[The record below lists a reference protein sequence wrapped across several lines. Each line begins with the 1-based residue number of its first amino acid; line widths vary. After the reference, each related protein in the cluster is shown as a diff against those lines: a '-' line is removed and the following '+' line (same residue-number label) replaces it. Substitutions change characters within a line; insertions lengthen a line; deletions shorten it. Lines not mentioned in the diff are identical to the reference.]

1 MIHGNSKDP
10 VLIKKIAL
18 KVWRLRDEVETV
30 IRDKLAPIKEKP
42 EEVKTLLDTLSS
54 EYESSESPGGEE
66 ESSEVVSQDDLET
79 GEDEMAAAIAAQEA
93 GEDPAADEEAAKE
106 AEEATE
112 LSEEDTAAADMA
124 AAMLEGQGASE
135 EIPPTPVVTGNQ
147 IIQRR
152 PEIIEGR
159 TYGGKTI
166 LAEVNMQFC
175 YFFCSESFM
184 EGENI
189 VLDFLVPNRF
199 VINGEVLYCRTYNMK
214 SRIISANR
222 LPYRIAVRW
231 SFLKP
236 GERTLLR
243 QFVESIE
250 PDIQEE
256 EAPAPKTGGGG
267 GGDDD
272 DFDEFD
278 ELDL

>member
-1 MIHGNSKDP
+1 MIHGNSRDP

-30 IRDKLAPIKEKP
+30 IREQIIPLKEKP
-42 EEVKTLLDTLSS
+42 EEVKSLLSNLSS
-54 EYESSESPGGEE
+54 EYESSNSEGTDDSG
-66 ESSEVVSQDDLET
+66 EVVSADNLET

-93 GEDPAADEEAAKE
+93 GEDPAADEEAAE
-106 AEEATE
+106 AETEEATE
-112 LSEEDTAAADMA
+112 EDSAAADMA
-124 AAMLEGQGASE
+124 AAMLEGQNVPE
-135 EIPPTPVVTGNQ
+135 EISTTPEEVGNQ
-147 IIQRR
+147 VIQRR
-152 PEIIEGR
+152 PKIIDGR
-159 TYGGKTI
+159 TYNGRTI

-199 VINGEVLYCRTYNMK
+199 VLNGEVLYCRTYNMK

-222 LPYRIAVRW
+222 LPYRIAIRW

-250 PDIQEE
+250 PDVPEE
-256 EAPAPKTGGGG
+256 VVAPPSSGGG

-272 DFDEFD
+272 DDFDEFD
-278 ELDL
+278 DLDL